1 MYRLGLGGACKA
13 LSILAL
19 QVLVPLILL
28 FIALAIKSK
37 TLEIVSIVLYASNAI
52 GIFFHAWLR
61 TYVRELYS
69 IPGTHSDDALH
80 AIFCWACSLAQ
91 LERETSG
98 LNSLNRTE
106 ISTLQGNN
114 NGNSKDVPII
124 PESVSVSV
132 PVPSI
137 PATVIVT
144 SSAPVHI

>member
-1 MYRLGLGGACKA
+1 LYRLGLGGACKA

-19 QVLVPLILL
+19 QVFVPLILL
-28 FIALAIKSK
+28 FIALAIKSG
-37 TLEIVSIVLYASNAI
+37 TLVIVSIVLYASNAI

-98 LNSLNRTE
+98 LNRTE

-132 PVPSI
+132 PSI

-144 SSAPVHI
+144 PSAPVHV

>member
-19 QVLVPLILL
+19 QVFVPLILL
-28 FIALAIKSK
+28 FIALAIKSG
-37 TLEIVSIVLYASNAI
+37 TLVIVSLVLYASNAI

-98 LNSLNRTE
+98 LNRTE

-144 SSAPVHI
+144 PSAPVHV